1 MNNLICPGLM
11 PMTKKRKGSVYTA
24 NAAPGQEYWLEGNF
38 FFFMIGLIFSIKTY
52 IFFPPKHGK
61 KQSSSL
67 ENSKHGLEEASC
79 ALYQHQGFN

>member
-1 MNNLICPGLM
+1 M

-38 FFFMIGLIFSIKTY
+38 FFYDWTDFLNKDLY
-52 IFFPPKHGK
+52 FFPPKHSK

-79 ALYQHQGFN
+79 ALYQHQGCN